1 MRILKE
7 DEVIDMI
14 EKVMPIARPTSK
26 SEFDGYSDEGIWF
39 RGSEDIHSD
48 GIAIFNY
55 WADDKGCHPK
65 LNKIL
70 EDAGWMWEPYDSG
83 TMMAYPS

>member
-1 MRILKE
+1 MSMKE
-7 DEVIDMI
+7 DKLISKI
-14 EKVMPIARPTSK
+14 EEIMPIAKPTSA
-26 SEFDGYSDEGIWF
+26 SEFYDDDSQGIWF